1 MGKQRNPKGLGNYR
15 QLKDGRIAWRQTV
28 DGETREISA
37 KTLKELQEKVKKIA
51 DLPIIKEK
59 YKVDDWFQKWLDT
72 YIKPLKKKATYDQ
85 YRIIY
90 NTHIK
95 PAIGNRKLA
104 TLKTYD
110 IQHVIA
116 TMNEKGL
123 STKTMK
129 HAKSIMDIALKKA
142 ESEKI
147 IPKNPVIN
155 IEIPIKQSKPRKTLT
170 ADEISKLFKAM
181 ESSRWIWSVKFDL
194 VTGLRRGELLALK
207 WMDIDLENK
216 RICINKSDSSTGLG
230 DTKNSKIHYVPLSDK
245 AIEYLSGQLQMLKN
259 EYNPITINEDASQK
273 ESMNNTNALVFP
285 NEHGKMI
292 RPDSYYTLIR
302 RYAKKAGIYAS
313 PHCLRHTFVYL
324 MRGDLS
330 LKDLQNILG
339 HSESTTTLDI
349 YGNILNDNVDKNIE
363 QIDNVFETFESKIE
377 EVNEKNKKKKN
388 PGMGKIIQFRRA

>member
-1 MGKQRNPKGLGNYR
+1 MGKQRNPKGMGTFR
-15 QLKDGRIAWRQTV
+15 KLKDGRIAWRQII
-28 DGETREISA
+28 DGEPREISA
-37 KTLKELQEKVKKIA
+37 RNMKELREKIKDIA

-59 YKVDDWFQKWLDT
+59 FRVYEWFEKWLEV

-90 NTHIK
+90 KTHIK
-95 PAIGNRKLA
+95 AVIGNRKM
-104 TLKTYD
+104 TTIKPYD
-110 IQHVIA
+110 VQHVIA
-116 TMNEKGL
+116 VMNEKGM

-129 HAKSIMDIALKKA
+129 HAKSIMNIAFKKA

-147 IPKNPVIN
+147 IAKNPVEN

-170 ADEISKLFKAM
+170 ADEVSKLFKAM
-181 ESSRWIWSVKFDL
+181 GKSRWIWSVKFDL

-207 WMDIDLENK
+207 WTDIDLENK
-216 RICINKSDSSTGLG
+216 RICIDKSDSATGLG
-230 DTKNSKIHYVPLSDK
+230 DTKNSKVHYVPLSDK
-245 AIEYLSGQLQMLKN
+245 AIEYLDGQLKMLRK
-259 EYNPITINEDASQK
+259 EFNPITLNPDASQK
-273 ESMNNTNALVFP
+273 ESMNNVNALVFP
-285 NEHGKMI
+285 NEHGQMI

-302 RYAKKAGIYAS
+302 RFAKKASIYAS

-349 YGNILNDNVDKNIE
+349 YGNMLNDSTDKNIQ
-363 QIDNVFETFESKIE
+363 QIDNVFESFEDKIKKI
-377 EVNEKNKKKKN
+377 NEDNKKSGTGCKV
-388 PGMGKIIQFRRA
+388 IQFRRA